1 MFIFRMKNNFLKT
14 KIYYRRYLSLLLIG
28 FFATFN
34 LSCDL
39 KSPTKFEV
47 PTWFFD
53 LTFPLVQQRYSLE
66 GMVDNENGP
75 IYSTPDSVG
84 MQLMFEGTLPDTSI
98 SSDILEVTLNKDFSS
113 DPSSAMNAPTLPSF
127 SIDQPYYYPIDIVP
141 TKKLKNSSGQFFDI
155 PPSSNQTVTKEVWN
169 QIASAFDTTIQ
180 VTINLPTLSS
190 LPSFVKSVDGMQ
202 IKADAGSEV
211 SNFKSTFTNVGLPT
225 LVTNPTATLITDI
238 TSPVKTLANH
248 TQASISKDAN
258 FGPTTTSLSG
268 DSLGNA
274 IRIDIGFGIAPT
286 SNNTVTINAG
296 DSLKVNVLIQLSIS
310 GLDSA
315 IVTIAKTELP
325 IDLDPIAFPSD
336 VEIYGG
342 MMKSPSGFD
351 VNEIKINS
359 LTSSLPL
366 DIDFKMHFKNFLP
379 PVGKDSTKLDT
390 VLTKGIS
397 LSKIFNVDGYTFAN
411 PAGKDSALKELSLD
425 ISTVFPEQNT
435 KLPVDGS
442 SLGGVSMS
450 GALKKLHFES
460 LEANIIQEFPST
472 EFTIAGMPLGF
483 SGMQFVNTKLEIE
496 MLNGIRLPVVLDF
509 DMIAVNQKNDTM
521 TVKALSTLG
530 SPASAADTAK
540 TIVRLSNEGSTTLKY
555 KAPSSISYFDSSTVP
570 PKTGESTIV
579 DLMSANPS
587 VFTVKSRARIDG
599 RGTLESGMSIGGKYR
614 MLAPFEVIMEPMTFI
629 SVTNSPVPEM
639 NHANRNNIRSTMQSA
654 KMDFNVEN
662 KIPSG
667 GDLSMLMSN
676 IPFFPLDTTAAALT
690 AYKDSLVIKKG
701 WSSSDK
707 VYIVSQCA
715 KLNPETG
722 NYYIFDVM
730 DDFSDCIDGMSYI
743 VKINDSGLDTIVSYV
758 DTLLKIP
765 LPEPVSFYQTTNGGV
780 YAGQVK
786 EGGVATYSSPLP
798 TSRIRLMTNPG
809 QPYMAP
815 RFFLKGSNGKKVFM
829 STADYL
835 DINSSVTFNLSST
848 GMTSPA
854 PDEIVVKYPNG
865 GQTINKDDSVI
876 IKWKSYGD
884 ISKVNIDYFA
894 GTKPDVNADNWT
906 SIAKDEDNV
915 DSLIWK
921 PSATEGISS
930 MGAEKDSI
938 RIRISSI
945 NGKTRDMSGWYFKIN
960 LGSSEI
966 SNKKIIN
973 NLNIHGQVFK

>member
-1 MFIFRMKNNFLKT
+1 MFVIRMKNILQKINFN
-14 KIYYRRYLSLLLIG
+14 YNRYFLLLIIG
-28 FFATFN
+28 FFTTIN

-39 KSPTKFEV
+39 KSPTKFEM

-53 LTFPLVQQRYSLE
+53 LTFPLVQQKYSLE

-98 SSDILEVTLNKDFSS
+98 NSDILEVTLNKNISFSQPETS
-113 DPSSAMNAPTLPSF
+113 GPTIPSF
-127 SIDQPYYYPIDIVP
+127 SVDQSYNYSIDIVP

-180 VTINLPTLSS
+180 VTINLPTISS
-190 LPSFVKSVDGMQ
+190 LPSFVKSVSGMQ
-202 IKADAGSEV
+202 IQADAGSKV
-211 SNFKSTFTNVGLPT
+211 SDFKSTFTNTGLPT
-225 LVTNPTATLITDI
+225 NVINPTASLITDI

-248 TQASISKDAN
+248 TQSTISKDAN

-274 IRIDIGFGIAPT
+274 IRIDTGFGIATT

-296 DSLKVNVLIQLSIS
+296 DSLKVNVSIQLRIS

-315 IVTIAKTELP
+315 LVKIAKTELP
-325 IDLDPIAFPSD
+325 INLDPIAFPSD
-336 VEIYGG
+336 IEIYGG
-342 MMKSPSGFD
+342 QMKSPSGFD
-351 VNEIKINS
+351 VNEIKLNS
-359 LTSSLPL
+359 LTSSYPL
-366 DIDFKMHFKNFLP
+366 DIDFKINFKNFIP

-390 VLTKGIS
+390 ILKKGIS
-397 LSKIFNVDGYTFAN
+397 LSKVFNVDGYTFIN
-411 PAGKDSALKELSLD
+411 PAGKDSALKDLTLD
-425 ISTVFPEQNT
+425 LGVTFKEQNA
-435 KLPVDGS
+435 KLALDGS
-442 SLGGVSMS
+442 NLGVVSLAI
-450 GALKKLHFES
+450 ALQKLHFEN

-472 EFTIAGMPLGF
+472 EFSIKGMPLGF
-483 SGMQFVNTKLEIE
+483 SGMQFVSTKLEIE

-509 DMIAVNQKNDTM
+509 DMIAVNQKKDTM
-521 TVKALSTLG
+521 TVNALSTLG
-530 SPASAADTAK
+530 SPSSAGDTAK

-555 KAPSSISYFDSSTVP
+555 KAPSSISYFDSSTTA
-570 PKTGESTIV
+570 PKDGQSTIV
-579 DLMSANPS
+579 DLMSSNPS
-587 VFTVKSRARIDG
+587 IFTVKSRARIDG

-614 MLAPFEVIMEPMTFI
+614 MLAPFEVIMDPMTFI

-654 KMDFNVEN
+654 KMDFTVEN

-676 IPFFPLDTTAAALT
+676 IPFFPLDTSVAALT

-707 VYIVSQCA
+707 VYIVTKCE

-722 NYYIFDVM
+722 NFYIFEVM

-743 VKINDSGLDTIVSYV
+743 VKINDSGLDTVVSYV

-765 LPEPVSFYQTTNGGV
+765 LPEPVSFYQTTNAGIN
-780 YAGQVK
+780 AGQVK

-798 TSRIRLMTNPG
+798 KSRIRLMTNPV

-815 RFFLKGSNGKKVFM
+815 RFFLKGSNGKKVYM

-854 PDEIVVKYPNG
+854 PDELVVKYPNG
-865 GQTINKDDSVI
+865 GQTINKDDAVVV
-876 IKWKSYGD
+876 KWKTYGD
-884 ISKVNIDYFA
+884 VLKVNVDYFA
-894 GTKPDVNADNWT
+894 GTNPDVKGDNWT
-906 SIAKDEDNV
+906 NIAKEIDNV
-915 DSLIWK
+915 DSLIWT
-921 PSATEGISS
+921 PSSTTGINAL
-930 MGAEKDSI
+930 GANKDSV
-938 RIRISSI
+938 RIRVSSI

-960 LGSSEI
+960 LGGGGEV
-966 SNKKIIN
+966 SNNKTMNNFIIN
-973 NLNIHGQVFK
+973 GQIFK

>member
-211 SNFKSTFTNVGLPT
+211 SDFKSTFTNVGLPT
-225 LVTNPTATLITDI
+225 NVSNPTATLITDI

-248 TQASISKDAN
+248 TQSSISKDAN

-296 DSLKVNVLIQLSIS
+296 DSLKVNVLIQLRIS

-315 IVTIAKTELP
+315 IVSVAKTELP
-325 IDLDPIAFPSD
+325 IDLNPIAFPSD

-397 LSKIFNVDGYTFAN
+397 LSKIFNVDGYT
-411 PAGKDSALKELSLD
+411 
-425 ISTVFPEQNT
+425 
-435 KLPVDGS
+435 
-442 SLGGVSMS
+442 
-450 GALKKLHFES
+450 
-460 LEANIIQEFPST
+460 
-472 EFTIAGMPLGF
+472 
-483 SGMQFVNTKLEIE
+483 
-496 MLNGIRLPVVLDF
+496 
-509 DMIAVNQKNDTM
+509 
-521 TVKALSTLG
+521 
-530 SPASAADTAK
+530 
-540 TIVRLSNEGSTTLKY
+540 
-555 KAPSSISYFDSSTVP
+555 
-570 PKTGESTIV
+570 
-579 DLMSANPS
+579 
-587 VFTVKSRARIDG
+587 
-599 RGTLESGMSIGGKYR
+599 
-614 MLAPFEVIMEPMTFI
+614 
-629 SVTNSPVPEM
+629 
-639 NHANRNNIRSTMQSA
+639 
-654 KMDFNVEN
+654 
-662 KIPSG
+662 
-667 GDLSMLMSN
+667 
-676 IPFFPLDTTAAALT
+676 
-690 AYKDSLVIKKG
+690 
-701 WSSSDK
+701 
-707 VYIVSQCA
+707 
-715 KLNPETG
+715 
-722 NYYIFDVM
+722 
-730 DDFSDCIDGMSYI
+730 
-743 VKINDSGLDTIVSYV
+743 
-758 DTLLKIP
+758 
-765 LPEPVSFYQTTNGGV
+765 
-780 YAGQVK
+780 
-786 EGGVATYSSPLP
+786 
-798 TSRIRLMTNPG
+798 
-809 QPYMAP
+809 
-815 RFFLKGSNGKKVFM
+815 
-829 STADYL
+829 
-835 DINSSVTFNLSST
+835 
-848 GMTSPA
+848 
-854 PDEIVVKYPNG
+854 
-865 GQTINKDDSVI
+865 
-876 IKWKSYGD
+876 
-884 ISKVNIDYFA
+884 
-894 GTKPDVNADNWT
+894 
-906 SIAKDEDNV
+906 
-915 DSLIWK
+915 
-921 PSATEGISS
+921 
-930 MGAEKDSI
+930 
-938 RIRISSI
+938 
-945 NGKTRDMSGWYFKIN
+945 
-960 LGSSEI
+960 
-966 SNKKIIN
+966 
-973 NLNIHGQVFK
+973 